1 MDNEISNADLQRLL
15 AENPLAAEQ
24 LRRIMAERRLAE
36 LQAETDALKAAN
48 NGSGAE
54 TETDAIVEKPA
65 VQYVR
70 A

>member
-36 LQAETDALKAAN
+36 LQAENALKAAN